1 VGRTLTEKIFARAAQ
16 RDVEVGEVVRI
27 EADWCSLVDLGWYM
41 VIPVFEE
48 LDVKPHFPDRITVHL
63 DHKAPAENL
72 QSAKLHSSWRTWCA
86 ENGVEHL
93 HDVSRGG
100 GISHQVLV
108 EAGYAAPG
116 RFLVHQDSHANTCGA
131 MGCFAVALGVD
142 LATDMVLGWN
152 WHRVPPTIR
161 IRLVGNRPS
170 WLTALDI
177 AHNIC
182 GDLGP
187 IGALGA
193 VIEFAGPVVDVMS
206 IDDRLTICNRSR
218 RIEAVSAVINPDQRT
233 LEYVTPRAIGA
244 FEVLTSDADC
254 SYLQDLSYDVA
265 SMEPVVAC
273 PPTEDRDTKTVA
285 EVAGRR
291 VHQAFVGSCAGGRLD
306 DIRTAAAIVKG
317 RQVAPGVRFIVTPA
331 SHAIWV
337 QAAAE
342 GLWETLSG
350 AGAIVTPSTC
360 GLCYGGLNGILDD
373 GELCI
378 ANSTEN
384 TVGRMGSREAE
395 IFLGSTATVA
405 ASAVA
410 GEIVDPRPYYDPA
423 GVAA

>member
-1 VGRTLTEKIFARAAQ
+1 MGLTLTEKIFARAAG
-16 RDVEVGEVVRI
+16 REHVEVGEVLRI

-48 LDVKPHFPDRITVHL
+48 LGVRPRYPERITVHL
-63 DHKAPAENL
+63 DHKSPAESR
-72 QSAKLHSSWRTWCA
+72 QSAQLHTHWRTWCA
-86 ENGVEHL
+86 ENDVEHL
-93 HDVSRGG
+93 HDVSAGG

-131 MGCFAVALGVD
+131 VGCFAVALGVD
-142 LATDMVLGWN
+142 LATDMALGWN

-161 IRLVGNRPS
+161 IRLTGERPS

-177 AHNIC
+177 GHSIC

-187 IGALGA
+187 IGALGS
-193 VIEFAGPVVDVMS
+193 VIEFAGPVVDAMS

-233 LEYVTPRAIGA
+233 LDYVTPRALGE
-244 FEVLTSDADC
+244 FDVLLSDPDC
-254 SYLQDLSYDVA
+254 GYHSDLEYDVA
-265 SMEPVVAC
+265 TMEPVLAC
-273 PPTEDRDTKTVA
+273 PPTDDRDTIPVSEA
-285 EVAGRR
+285 SGRR
-291 VHQAFVGSCAGGRLD
+291 IHQAFVGSCAGGRLE
-306 DIRTAAAIVKG
+306 DIRTAAAIVRG
-317 RQVAPGVRFIVTPA
+317 RSVAPGVRFIVTPA

-337 QAAAE
+337 EAARE
-342 GLWETLSG
+342 GLWETLAA

-360 GLCYGGLNGILDD
+360 GLCYGGMNGILDD

-384 TVGRMGSREAE
+384 TVGRMGSREAQ
-395 IFLGSTATVA
+395 IYLGSTATVA
-405 ASAVA
+405 ACAVA
-410 GEIVDPRPYYDPA
+410 GEIVDPRDL